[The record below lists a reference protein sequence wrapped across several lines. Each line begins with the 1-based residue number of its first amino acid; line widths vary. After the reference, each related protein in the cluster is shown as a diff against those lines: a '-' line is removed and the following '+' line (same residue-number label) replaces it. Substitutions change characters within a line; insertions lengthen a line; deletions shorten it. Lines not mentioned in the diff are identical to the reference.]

1 MENAKKTFI
10 SGLNTDDSFFTH
22 KPEDNLDALNVR
34 VVSSADGKSGSLAAV
49 DGTRKIPTPT
59 YGKGKI
65 IGAYEDPTTNDIFY
79 FYKNLILNE
88 DYILCYKS
96 KDDTVYI
103 VLKNSNLDQ
112 DYDLNFDKNK
122 PITGISYIDGLLY
135 FTGIDGREPWRINVD
150 RGIKLN
156 QSEYETDEDAYKAP
170 IEKSVLTLIRKPP
183 MLPLKITVQ
192 EDSQRDTSFLKS
204 RALSF
209 AYRYIYKDGETSVFS
224 PVSYHYPNQD
234 MDDKNKKTSKKIKV
248 DFPMFEAESYGI
260 CQDVQKIEFSVKFDN
275 DTSYF
280 IWKEFDRTND
290 SAVFTSQN
298 FLSEGNITAD
308 FYNDVLGFAVD
319 DVNSIKLSDTVPF
332 EADALEIARNRLFLG
347 NIKEGRINDT
357 KITSTDMDV
366 EVVTN
371 TFTDTFTQYERD
383 RGGVVGFS
391 HASAYQIGIVFFDF
405 AGRTGGVLTDN
416 SLKVVTPERSVNLST
431 YNSSIRFTL
440 NESLR
445 NKIPEWAEY
454 YAIVRTKNLTKDF
467 TLSNL
472 SDKIRYFQTAS
483 TGNFSVN
490 YEKVYPT
497 NTENDNKGI
506 SGTPNGTFEEQEFVS
521 FDSEHEGLAIGLGDL
536 TSYKQGYSYQEG
548 DRIKFI
554 TNSNTFEAAITGQAG
569 RYVTINLYDFNDAE
583 YLNTSSLST
592 IDYSVLY
599 EIYSPHKI
607 QPNEFYYE
615 AFNGRILREENELPQ
630 FSQTTGDLIGDVYVK
645 SLKADTST
653 LDNFFF
659 EGRSSTESGQDH
671 EIKGEIKY
679 IDFPIF
685 YGDGLNDMDCNTGV
699 NNGTGTD
706 DLRFDI
712 KISSTGTPDKFKWRK
727 RHRGQAGQDTAYSS
741 EISITG
747 NDQTL
752 SDGVTVN
759 FGATTGHDLDDRW
772 VVNYKIADNTGM
784 NEEHRRAY
792 GIWPGGANGSI
803 LIGSDIRIYFTEY
816 KGGTIF
822 ASETRRTWTFD
833 YPGTS
838 VDKTYDSIEELF
850 WETSF
855 GTSIINQSSAGPYN
869 FSFRRG
875 TVTDNGN
882 GGMTQLNVL
891 DYETSPTSQS
901 VSNTDG
907 TTIHMIYEG
916 RLKKSGRNID
926 SSNNINID
934 YRDEFDYKAESMN
947 PSNDYFLNWTQ
958 ITGRPNLV
966 PKGVSSQTKT
976 TGIVFSE
983 TKIPGSKIN
992 GLSKFSALDEDR
1004 LDDATGPLRVLT
1016 LTTKTQSTGTVLLA
1030 ISENETTGIYLGE
1043 QQLEQTSSGGQ
1054 FLSISKGVIGT
1065 KNSLQGSYGTL
1076 HPESVAI
1083 NEGNAYWF
1091 DVKNSTVVQY
1101 STNGLLAIGDVKMK
1115 TYFKD
1120 KSDIIRN
1127 DLDKFIIGTYDDFN
1141 SEYIIT
1147 MPQTEDVIITLQEDP
1162 YYPEDPVIDV
1172 TNEATIPTTSVVT
1185 VNIRKPFF
1193 ASGDVVAV
1201 DGVATF
1207 TFTSAHNF
1215 TIPSDVVFAPQ
1226 GEGITVSNA
1235 STGGFTQDA
1244 DGNYLAGTG
1253 SLTISNIFNVSS
1265 IILTLNQVV
1274 LPRSASMQFLLM
1286 TSYTSD
1292 FSFEFGP
1299 QNNGY
1304 TPVRIDSSEN
1314 PIVDL
1319 GTQTISKSPSTGTLT
1334 VACTATVPW
1343 QIGTQN
1349 NNHSDSRN
1357 ILEYD
1362 NNGGIR
1368 HISNS
1373 RVTTNA
1379 TPITEGSGEGQTT
1392 IGFQPGSFNIVI
1404 SDVDEDIYKVQ
1415 FNSRPLRGP
1424 EINQNA
1430 QSDITTSG
1438 MTLNA
1443 TLDSHE
1449 ATVTSRGFVHSTTN
1463 TNPEI
1468 GGTGVTQ
1475 VTVTGTTDGDISTD
1489 LTSLSA
1495 ETTVYSKA
1503 FVITNFG
1510 TKYSAVSSAS
1520 TGAASNTAP
1529 TVTTGSYTSD
1539 TNSLSGTITA
1549 NGGSTA
1555 GTNGITER
1563 GFVYS
1568 ISASTTTDLVIGGSG
1583 VTKKTASQFSI
1594 SSFPYTFSVSNNI
1607 LLSGQTYYFRAYA
1620 KNDVGTSY
1628 GSVVSFTTVN
1638 TQVGIGGFTLQSSSV
1653 SANGGYINIDVTK
1666 NTPSGAASGTVDF
1679 IFSSGNSLI
1688 DADNDVSVAF
1698 LSSQTTDSIQAYIG
1712 SNSSPNSR
1720 TINVKVTGFSGIANL
1735 TGQSTPVT
1743 ITGTITQPGGGGTP

>member
-34 VVSSADGKSGSLAAV
+34 VISSADGKSGSLAAV

-96 KDDTVYI
+96 KDETVYV
-103 VLKNSNLDQ
+103 VLRNSNLDQ

-156 QSEYETDEDAYKAP
+156 QPNYVSTQDAYITP

-192 EDSQRDTSFLKS
+192 EDSERDTSFLKS
-204 RALSF
+204 RALTFS
-209 AYRYIYKDGETSVFS
+209 YRYIYKDGETSVFAPS
-224 PVSYHYPNQD
+224 TPHYPNQD
-234 MDDKNKKTSKKIKV
+234 IDDDNHKTSRKIKV

-260 CQDVQKIEFSVKFDN
+260 CQDVQKIEFAVKFDS

-280 IWKEFDRTND
+280 VWKEFDRTNE
-290 SAVFTSQN
+290 STVFASQT

-308 FYNDVLGFAVD
+308 FYNDVLGFAID
-319 DVNSIKLSDTVPF
+319 DANSIKLSDTVPF
-332 EADALEIARNRLFLG
+332 EAEALEIARNRLFLG
-347 NIKEGRINDT
+347 NIKEGRINER
-357 KITSTDMDV
+357 KITSSDLSLQLVTDNF
-366 EVVTN
+366 TN
-371 TFTDTFTQYERD
+371 SFSQYERN
-383 RGGVVGFS
+383 RGGTVGFS
-391 HASAYQIGIVFFDF
+391 HASAYQVGLAFYDF

-416 SLKVVTPERSVNLST
+416 SLKVITDERDSDMTT
-431 YNSSIRFTL
+431 YNRSIDFTL
-440 NESLR
+440 NSSA
-445 NKIPEWAEY
+445 NSKIPDWAEY
-454 YAIVRTKNLTKDF
+454 YSIVRTKNLIKDF
-467 TLSNL
+467 TISNL
-472 SDKIRYFQTAS
+472 SDKIRYFKYDSNGGFTVNVENEDND
-483 TGNFSVN
+483 GN
-490 YEKVYPT
+490 
-497 NTENDNKGI
+497 
-506 SGTPNGTFEEQEFVS
+506 PNGTFSDNELVTFNTEY
-521 FDSEHEGLAIGLGDL
+521 EGIAIGLGDL
-536 TSYKQGYSYQEG
+536 TSVKKGYSYQEG
-548 DRIKFI
+548 DRIKLI
-554 TNSNTFEAAITGQAG
+554 TDTTIIEAAITGQQG
-569 RYVTINLYDFNDAE
+569 RYVLINLHDLNDSS
-583 YLNTSSLST
+583 YLGT
-592 IDYSVLY
+592 SVLNSLDYTVVY

-607 QPNEFYYE
+607 QSNEFYYE
-615 AFNGRILREENELPQ
+615 AFNGRIIDNNGTKE
-630 FSQTTGDLIGDVYVK
+630 FSNPTGSLIGDVYVK
-645 SLKADTST
+645 NYKADTST
-653 LDNFFF
+653 LENHFH
-659 EGRSSTESGQDH
+659 EGSQRSESASDEPIQGNAD
-671 EIKGEIKY
+671 Y
-679 IDFPIF
+679 IEPAIF
-685 YGDGLNDMDCNTGV
+685 YGVGLNDLSSNSGV
-699 NNGTGTD
+699 GNYTHGD
-706 DLRFDI
+706 DLRYEI
-712 KISSTGTPDKFKWRK
+712 KIDSTTGSADTFVWRA
-727 RHRGQAGQDTAYSS
+727 RSRSQYNTNTSYSS
-741 EISITG
+741 PVTITG
-747 NDQTL
+747 NAQTL
-752 SDGVTVN
+752 SYGVTVT
-759 FGATTGHDLDDRW
+759 FAATTGHTNNDRW
-772 VVNYKIADNTGM
+772 VVSAKDATNPNMDDEPDRTYAL
-784 NEEHRRAY
+784 Y
-792 GIWPGGANGSI
+792 PPPPNGSI
-803 LIGSDIRIYFTEY
+803 LEGSNIKIYYREHRNPALSPSITHTWEY
-816 KGGTIF
+816 NSENENLTI
-822 ASETRRTWTFD
+822 
-833 YPGTS
+833 
-838 VDKTYDSIEELF
+838 DKTYISLEELF

-855 GTSIINQSSAGPYN
+855 GLKLVQLNAGRWEK

-875 TVTDNGN
+875 TMNNNN
-882 GGMTQLNVL
+882 GGRNQLHILNSEANSGTAT
-891 DYETSPTSQS
+891 D
-901 VSNTDG
+901 VSLSDG
-907 TTIHMIYEG
+907 TTIHMIIESREREIGGG
-916 RLKKSGRNID
+916 RDVTNKYSITVD
-926 SSNNINID
+926 FS
-934 YRDEFDYKAESMN
+934 DEFDYKAESMN

-958 ITGRPNLV
+958 ISGRPNLV
-966 PKGVSSQTKT
+966 PKGVSSQIKT

-1004 LDDATGPLRVLT
+1004 LDDATGPLRLLT

-1054 FLSISKGVIGT
+1054 FLSISKGVVGT

-1076 HPESVAI
+1076 HPESVAV

-1101 STNGLLAIGDVKMK
+1101 STNGLVAIGDVKMK
-1115 TYFKD
+1115 TYFKN

-1127 DLDKFIIGTYDDFN
+1127 DLDKFVVGTYDDFN

-1147 MPQTEDVIITLQEDP
+1147 LPQTEDVIITLQEDP
-1162 YYPEDPVIDV
+1162 YYPENPVIEV
-1172 TNEATIPTTSVVT
+1172 TNEATEPTTST
-1185 VNIRKPFF
+1185 VNVSIRKPFF
-1193 ASGDVVAV
+1193 VSSSVVV
-1201 DGVATF
+1201 IDGVATF
-1207 TFTSAHNF
+1207 TFTSQFNF
-1215 TIPSDVVFAPQ
+1215 TIPSNVVFAPQ
-1226 GEGITVSNA
+1226 GEGITVTNA
-1235 STGGFTQDA
+1235 STGGFTQDSN
-1244 DGNYLAGTG
+1244 GNYLAGTG

-1265 IILTLNQVV
+1265 IILNLNQVV
-1274 LPRSASMQFLLM
+1274 LPRTAATQFLLM
-1286 TSYTSD
+1286 TSYSSD
-1292 FSFEFGP
+1292 FDFEFGP
-1299 QNNGY
+1299 QNNGH
-1304 TPVRIDSSEN
+1304 TPVRIASSEN
-1314 PIVDL
+1314 PVADL
-1319 GTQTISKSPSTGTLT
+1319 GTQTISKTPSSGTLT
-1334 VACTATVPW
+1334 VAATATVPW
-1343 QIGTQN
+1343 QIGTKN
-1349 NNHSDSRN
+1349 NNHSDSKN

-1392 IGFQPGSFNIVI
+1392 IGYQPGSFNIVI
-1404 SDVDEDIYKVQ
+1404 SDLDEDIYKVQ

-1424 EINQNA
+1424 DITQNT
-1430 QSDITTSG
+1430 QSNITTSG

-1510 TKYSAVSSAS
+1510 TKYSAVSSTS

-1529 TVTTGSYTSD
+1529 TVTTGSYTSS
-1539 TNSLSGTITA
+1539 TSSLSGTITA

-1568 ISASTTTDLVIGGSG
+1568 TSASTTTDLVIGGTG

-1594 SSFPYTFSVSNNI
+1594 SSFPYTFSVANNI

-1628 GSVVSFTTVN
+1628 GSVVSFTTTN

-1653 SANGGYINIDVTK
+1653 SSTGGQITIDVTK
-1666 NTPSGAASGTVDF
+1666 STPSGAASGTVDF
-1679 IFSSGNSLI
+1679 IFSSGNSII
-1688 DADNDVSVAF
+1688 DSDEDVAVAF
-1698 LSSQTTDSIQAYIG
+1698 TSSQTTDVIQVNIG
-1712 SNSSPNSR
+1712 ANYGTTSR
-1720 TINVKVTGFSGIANL
+1720 TINVKATGFSGIANL

-1743 ITGTITQPGGGGTP
+1743 ITGSITQAGGGIP